1 MWPLKKDVFGP
12 EVVNCG
18 PLEVE
23 YEPVLEVG
31 CGSFT

>member
-1 MWPLKKDVFGP
+1 MWMKDVLGP
-12 EVVNCG
+12 DVVDCG

-23 YEPVLEVG
+23 YEPVVGVG